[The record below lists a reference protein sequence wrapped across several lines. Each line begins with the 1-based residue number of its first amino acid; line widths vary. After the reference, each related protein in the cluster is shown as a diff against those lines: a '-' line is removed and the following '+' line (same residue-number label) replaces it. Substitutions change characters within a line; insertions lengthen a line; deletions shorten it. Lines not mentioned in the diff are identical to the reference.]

1 MCLAHSG
8 LRHCARHDGGCQDVV
23 SRGVVMPPRGPHE
36 VVASFATTPG
46 RDGDPAMQMPFLE
59 SLVRRLRRRR
69 SVSGVKKPLA
79 EAESRSY
86 PWEKSYP
93 AGISWRVEIEPKPVP
108 TLLDDAAAAFPDN
121 ICVNFRGRRFRYR
134 DIAKLVNRA
143 AKGFQELGVH
153 RGINVGLMLPNSPYA
168 VVCYYAVLKAGG
180 TVVNINPLYAMHEV
194 EHHVADANVCIL
206 VTLDLKVLY
215 DKVAALPAA
224 NGRLEKI
231 VVCSLAGVL
240 PFGEKALF
248 TLLKRRE
255 VADIPDDDRHV
266 TYERLIDNDGN
277 PDPAA
282 IDPTRDVAVMQL
294 TGGTT
299 GVTKAAKLTHANLY
313 ANAQQLALWAPA
325 VATAEEK
332 VLGVLPLFHA
342 FGMTAVMNLGL
353 RLAAELILLPHFK
366 TAEVLQAIE
375 KERPTILIG
384 VPTMF
389 SAINSTPDVA
399 DHDLSS
405 LEFCISGG
413 ASLPNE
419 VRKRFEE
426 LTGCVVLEG
435 YGLSETSPVVAV
447 NPVDGAKKPGSVGL
461 PLPGTVIDIVSLDE
475 PERLLPVREIGEICI
490 SGPQVMAGYANR
502 AQENVRVFRGGHFHT
517 GDVGYLD
524 EDGYLFIVDRIKEM
538 INTGGFKVYPR
549 NVEEVI
555 HRHPTVEEVAVCGVP
570 DEHRGEIVKAF
581 VKLRNGQ
588 AITTDELTKFLEDK
602 LAPFEIP
609 RQIEF
614 RDALPK
620 TLIGK
625 ISKKDLVSATAD
637 EKTAT

>member
-1 MCLAHSG
+1 MH
-8 LRHCARHDGGCQDVV
+8 
-23 SRGVVMPPRGPHE
+23 
-36 VVASFATTPG
+36 
-46 RDGDPAMQMPFLE
+46 MPFLE
-59 SLVRRLRRRR
+59 SFVRRLRRRR
-69 SVSGVKKPLA
+69 TASGAKRPLA
-79 EAESRSY
+79 EAESRPH

-93 AGISWRVEIEPKPVP
+93 EGISWRVDIESKPLP
-108 TLLDDAAAAFPDN
+108 SLLDEAAAAFPDN
-121 ICVNFRGRRFRYR
+121 VCVNFRGRRFKYR
-134 DIAKLVNRA
+134 DIAELVARA
-143 AKGFQELGVH
+143 AKGFQALGVH

-180 TVVNINPLYAMHEV
+180 TVVNINPLYAVHEV
-194 EHHVADANVCIL
+194 ERHVADTNVCIL

-224 NGRLEKI
+224 DSRLEKI

-240 PFGEKALF
+240 PFAEKALF

-255 VADIPDDDRHV
+255 VADIPDDERHV
-266 TYERLIDNDGN
+266 PYDRLIDNDGN
-277 PDPAA
+277 PEPAA

-299 GVTKAAKLTHANLY
+299 GISKAARLTHANLY
-313 ANAQQLALWAPA
+313 ANAQQLHLWAPG
-325 VATAEEK
+325 VAAGAEK

-353 RLAAELILLPHFK
+353 RLGAELILLPHFK
-366 TAEVLQAIE
+366 TVEVLQTIE
-375 KERPTILIG
+375 KQRPTIFIG

-389 SAINSTPDVA
+389 SAINSVPDVA

-405 LEFCISGG
+405 LTFCISGG
-413 ASLPNE
+413 ASLAGP

-447 NPVDGAKKPGSVGL
+447 NPIEGARKPSSVGL
-461 PLPGTVIDIVSLDE
+461 PLPATVIDIVSLDE
-475 PERLLPVREIGEICI
+475 PEKPLPVGEIGEICI

-524 EDGYLFIVDRIKEM
+524 DDGYLFIVDRIKEM

-549 NVEEVI
+549 NVEEAV
-555 HRHPTVEEVAVCGVP
+555 HRHPAVEEVAVCGVP
-570 DEHRGEIVKAF
+570 DPHRGEIVKAF
-581 VKLRNGQ
+581 VKLRNGHK
-588 AITTDELTKFLEDK
+588 ATSEELAKFLADN

-609 RQIEF
+609 RQFEF

-625 ISKKDLVSATAD
+625 ISKKDLVAATAD